1 MESPFQYYVENYG
14 PEQFRLVCRETKE
27 ILFWGDQISLKLA
40 CTRLNSGETTVEE
53 LDAILSGGKPR
64 LSKRE

>member
-1 MESPFQYYVENYG
+1 MESHSQYYVENYS

-40 CTRLNSGETTVEE
+40 CTRLNSGETTVKE

-64 LSKRE
+64 FPKRG

>member
-1 MESPFQYYVENYG
+1 METLSRYFITNDG

-64 LSKRE
+64 LPKRK

>member
-1 MESPFQYYVENYG
+1 MESHSQYYVENYS

-53 LDAILSGGKPR
+53 LDTILSGGKPR
-64 LSKRE
+64 LPKRK

>member
-1 MESPFQYYVENYG
+1 MEKHSQYFVENYG
-14 PEQFRLVCRETKE
+14 PEKFRIVCRETKE
-27 ILFWGDQISLKLA
+27 ILFWGDQTSLKLA

-64 LSKRE
+64 LSKRG

>member
-1 MESPFQYYVENYG
+1 MESHSQYYVENYG
-14 PEQFRLVCRETKE
+14 PENFRIVCRETKE
-27 ILFWGDQISLKLA
+27 ILFWGDQTSLKLA

-64 LSKRE
+64 LSKRG

>member
-1 MESPFQYYVENYG
+1 MENPSQYYIENNG

-64 LSKRE
+64 LPKRG

>member
-1 MESPFQYYVENYG
+1 MESHSQYYVENYS

-27 ILFWGDQISLKLA
+27 ILFWGDQISLKFA
-40 CTRLNSGETTVEE
+40 CARLNSGETTVEE

-64 LSKRE
+64 LPKRE